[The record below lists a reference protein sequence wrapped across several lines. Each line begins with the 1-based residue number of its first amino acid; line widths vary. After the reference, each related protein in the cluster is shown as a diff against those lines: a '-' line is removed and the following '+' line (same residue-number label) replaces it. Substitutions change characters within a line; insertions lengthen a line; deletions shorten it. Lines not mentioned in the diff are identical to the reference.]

1 MNQNKPITQN
11 QRLKKYDTRALAGG
25 DHWTECQ
32 PAHQQRC
39 ATSGTH
45 DKERYIVLQ
54 AEGK

>member
-25 DHWTECQ
+25 DHWTDCQ

>member
-39 ATSGTH
+39 ATRGHTT
-45 DKERYIVLQ
+45 RNGYIVLQ